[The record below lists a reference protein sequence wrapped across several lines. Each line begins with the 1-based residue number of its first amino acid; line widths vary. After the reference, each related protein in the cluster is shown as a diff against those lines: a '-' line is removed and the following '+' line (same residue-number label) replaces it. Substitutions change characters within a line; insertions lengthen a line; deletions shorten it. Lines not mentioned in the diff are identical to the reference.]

1 MLYNLRIRGV
11 DNNVAYFGSRYPR
24 DTQEGEEFEILR
36 PTICTKSRRVQEVQ
50 FDSMDPKVEK
60 LARIASECPDYQMM
74 IHHISR
80 ETPMKEI
87 EDNSELKRMQGG
99 LKDLA
104 VYQAEN
110 GHSLIIRHGKEILIP
125 VSERKELVKQLH
137 STHLESAMM
146 KRLSRGRFFWPGYS
160 KEIEEEFWKCLECR
174 TEGISK
180 PNKQCQVKPEDL
192 TILAPVDYKR

>member
-1 MLYNLRIRGV
+1 
-11 DNNVAYFGSRYPR
+11 
-24 DTQEGEEFEILR
+24 
-36 PTICTKSRRVQEVQ
+36 
-50 FDSMDPKVEK
+50 MDPKVEK

-125 VSERKELVKQLH
+125 ASERKELVKQLH

-146 KRLSRGRFFWPGYS
+146 KRLNRGCFF
-160 KEIEEEFWKCLECR
+160 
-174 TEGISK
+174 
-180 PNKQCQVKPEDL
+180 
-192 TILAPVDYKR
+192 

>member
-1 MLYNLRIRGV
+1 
-11 DNNVAYFGSRYPR
+11 
-24 DTQEGEEFEILR
+24 
-36 PTICTKSRRVQEVQ
+36 
-50 FDSMDPKVEK
+50 
-60 LARIASECPDYQMM
+60 
-74 IHHISR
+74 
-80 ETPMKEI
+80 
-87 EDNSELKRMQGG
+87 MQGG

-160 KEIEEEFWKCLECR
+160 KDIEEEFKKCLECR
-174 TEGISK
+174 VEGISK
-180 PNKQCQVKPEDL
+180 PNKPCQVLPEDL
-192 TILAPVDYKR
+192 TIPAPAEQISMDFAESGSQDLLIIKLHQVQ